1 MKWTLFLLGLTA
13 SVSASANGKA
23 YLNIEDGKVVSV
35 FSQPGKNWKN
45 CTEQSGC
52 AAVAWPTNSA
62 EIEVLSSS
70 PRSMRVADPTS
81 GKMQDESYVEIKYKY
96 FQTVNGQRTLRE
108 GRGWVD
114 SAYVTQQRRQ
124 STYSGNG
131 SRGSKSTATA
141 AEECAPTASKAPA
154 TGGVSAVRSTVTP
167 LTAALERSTLEDA
180 AKKLESEI
188 GKCVINPSRPPTN
201 YAAGLPFDS
210 YVLPQLRRATV
221 PRIMKENGQ
230 AMSRQDL
237 IDIDALARTL
247 YAEMASCYKHGLH
260 YPMTVAKIA
269 VNRANESSR
278 HGEFIKGSHADD
290 KGTLAKVATSPSQFS
305 LWLKKINGKPNG
317 SLPQALCPPSNKN
330 QAFWTGN
337 NPPPYETD
345 IWDSTLKI
353 ATEAVL
359 FPNQFARRTGQVR
372 QFFYT
377 SGMNGFYKMRQV
389 HPTVGNQKVDKNSC
403 VQVWEDSKK
412 S

>member
-35 FSQPGKNWKN
+35 FNQPGKNWKN
-45 CTEQSGC
+45 CAEKNGC

-62 EIEVLSSS
+62 EVEVLSSS
-70 PRSMRVADPTS
+70 PRSMKVEDPTS
-81 GKMQDESYVEIKYKY
+81 GKMQTENYVEIKYKY
-96 FQTVNGQRTLRE
+96 YQTVNGQELLRE

-114 SAYVTQQRRQ
+114 SAYVTQKRLE
-124 STYSGNG
+124 SAYSAKS
-131 SRGSKSTATA
+131 SRTKSAPAA
-141 AEECAPTASKAPA
+141 AEECAPTASQPSA
-154 TGGVSAVRSTVTP
+154 TGGATAARNTISP
-167 LTAALERSTLEDA
+167 LTAALEQSSLEDA
-180 AKKLESEI
+180 AEKLESEI

-210 YVLPQLRRATV
+210 YVLPHLRKAKV
-221 PRIMKENGQ
+221 PKVIKENGQ
-230 AMSRQDL
+230 AMTRQDL

-278 HGEFIKGSHADD
+278 HGEFIKGTHAND
-290 KGTLAKVATSPSQFS
+290 KGTIAKVTTSPSQFS

-317 SLPQALCPPSNKN
+317 SLKQALCPPSDKNK
-330 QAFWTGN
+330 AFWTGN

-359 FPNQFARRTGQVR
+359 FPKQFERRTGQVN

-377 SGMNGFYKMRQV
+377 SGMAGFYKMRQV
-389 HPTVGNQKVDKNSC
+389 HPTVASKKVDRNSC
-403 VQVWEDSKK
+403 VQVWDDTKK